1 MDRAYTGYD
10 AVTRCGTEFQMTCLG
25 TVQAS
30 RKGLPKE
37 FTSTEGRPVGDL
49 KVLYDVNSKISIHS
63 EICGVKSGPPKN
75 VMLMTSMVLDLA
87 RSRDDTRRLYLTCLY
102 NYTMGG
108 TDRVDQLIGNMSCRW
123 KSDRW
128 TMNTFAFMLDTA
140 RVNSRTVALLQD
152 GRDVPTSRKYGFD
165 LVRDLV
171 TPHILSRM
179 ASPGIQNFV
188 KLSAKVYLASGGV
201 GIKNARRLLRL
212 LTPPSPMWRHSLT
225 RWPSLERQPSLMRLP
240 SLERQSSLMRLPS
253 LLGLHCLVWLP
264 SLLLKV
270 ILSRQTRWA
279 HYNYD
284 CIRRFQAT
292 KGGALVDD

>member
-1 MDRAYTGYD
+1 MINNCAKYEQAGNELRGRNLTMDRAYTGYN
-10 AVTRCGTEFQMTCLG
+10 AVTRCSTEFQMTCLG

-201 GIKNARRLLRL
+201 G
-212 LTPPSPMWRHSLT
+212 HQ
-225 RWPSLERQPSLMRLP
+225 ERQEVAQAADAAQPDVEAQP
-240 SLERQSSLMRLPS
+240 DEVAQPGEADQPDEVAQPGEAVQPDAVAQPAWVAP
-253 LLGLHCLVWLP
+253 LGV
-264 SLLLKV
+264 
-270 ILSRQTRWA
+270 A
-279 HYNYD
+279 
-284 CIRRFQAT
+284 A
-292 KGGALVDD
+292 